1 MFLTRPSMPKACLQ
15 GKAVVGFHIQNH
27 SLQCRH
33 SLEFR
38 SHEKVLI
45 IKEFLEATKKMEEIE
60 PFLGGEK
67 SLLPQI

>member
-1 MFLTRPSMPKACLQ
+1 MPKACLQ

-38 SHEKVLI
+38 NHEKVLI
-45 IKEFLEATKKMEEIE
+45 IKEFLGVTKKIE

-67 SLLPQI
+67 KPSTPDLNLLKGD

>member
-1 MFLTRPSMPKACLQ
+1 MPKACLQ
-15 GKAVVGFHIQNH
+15 RKAVVGFHIQNH

-38 SHEKVLI
+38 NHEKVLI
-45 IKEFLEATKKMEEIE
+45 IKEFLGVTKKMEKIE

-67 SLLPQI
+67 KPSTPDLNLLKGD